1 MKKPIL
7 GTILL
12 RRLTVGDRCFFHAFR
27 KVFIK
32 FINKGV
38 VTISKPG
45 EKKENLVNEEIEAA
59 EVLVISET
67 GEQLGKMDT
76 DKALEIAE
84 DRGYDLVCVA
94 PNAPVPVCKLMD
106 YSKFRYEQNKKAKEA
121 RKNQKVI
128 SVKEVRLSPTIDVGD
143 FDTKQRAARKFLTGG
158 DKVKVSC
165 RFRGRMIEQANS
177 TKELFAKFA
186 MGLEDIAQIDQ
197 APYLDGRN
205 MFMALSPKTQ
215 KKKN

>member
-1 MKKPIL
+1 MKKEPN
-7 GTILL
+7 
-12 RRLTVGDRCFFHAFR
+12 RLKNYFKDNSGRPLFFSCFSHI
-27 KVFIK
+27 FIK
-32 FINKGV
+32 NLKGV
-38 VTISKPG
+38 EIISKPG
-45 EKKENLVNEEIEAA
+45 EKKENLVNEEIEAV

-76 DKALEIAE
+76 VKALEIAE
-84 DRGYDLVCVA
+84 YRGYDLVCVA

-143 FDTKQRAARKFLTGG
+143 FDTKQRAARKFLAAG

-165 RFRGRMIEQANS
+165 RFRGRMIEQANN

-186 MGLEDIAQIDQ
+186 LGLEDIAQIDQ